1 MKNTFLFV
9 IFIFWINFKYAVLKI
24 KIASKSNVPNIA
36 NQAYQQQ
43 WRSKDSKRE
52 DSKGKK
58 IKNFVKDNIKNIS
71 YIRDSRMQKSQYNFQ
86 KSLSRVDAN
95 LNTAHAAAPK
105 EVNPKISEYKNFI
118 RRQKNVKTNSTSQ
131 SVEGNKSWADN
142 RRSVVL
148 NKDVSNCDYIVKSQH
163 EQVEL
168 KSSLK
173 CMILQMQKRQKPHKN
188 KENMSFVV
196 VSNTAHGNPRFKSSR
211 PSFGGWGNR

>member
-1 MKNTFLFV
+1 M
-9 IFIFWINFKYAVLKI
+9 
-24 KIASKSNVPNIA
+24 PNIA

-86 KSLSRVDAN
+86 KSLPRVDAN

-105 EVNPKISEYKNFI
+105 EVNPKISEYKNLI

-131 SVEGNKSWADN
+131 SVEGNKSWTDN

-148 NKDVSNCDYIVKSQH
+148 NKVVSNCDYIVKSEH